1 MLWQA
6 LLGAL
11 LAAAKS
17 TAHEDPARRQ
27 AFASLVVVA
36 VSSTPRCPGS
46 AKASPPSR
54 QRPAY
59 ETVSCVRNSVLR
71 TKQRPAS
78 PHPHSATSR
87 RVQI

>member
-27 AFASLVVVA
+27 AVASLVVVA

-46 AKASPPSR
+46 AKASLPPK

-59 ETVSCVRNSVLR
+59 QTVSYVPNQFISH
-71 TKQRPAS
+71 TPQ
-78 PHPHSATSR
+78 HQGESR
-87 RVQI
+87 YE